1 MAFES
6 NVALHRI
13 ASVVASAAALVTFFS
28 GEGDRPRGR
37 GQSGMALT

>member
-13 ASVVASAAALVTFFS
+13 ASVVASAAALVTFFQAR
-28 GEGDRPRGR
+28 GTALGDGVSPEWR
-37 GQSGMALT
+37 